1 VQTKYSYWLFKDVIQ
16 EKDRK
21 KIKRLASKSGY
32 KEAIVRVTMKSDDNP
47 DNTVLDKKVRNSN
60 ISFSGDQYFYDL
72 FCPFVDSANEQAG
85 WKYDV
90 DWFEAVQIAKYKK
103 DQHYSWHK
111 DGSGDH
117 FGVYTDEGNLKGKV
131 RKLSLI
137 SCISNGF
144 DGGELEFS
152 IQDSEGNK
160 NSILT
165 PELKIGDVVVFPSFV
180 QHRSTPITKGT
191 KYSVTMWCLGPPFR

>member
-1 VQTKYSYWLFKDVIQ
+1 VKTKYSYWLFKDVIQ

-21 KIKRLASKSGY
+21 KIKCLASKSGY
-32 KEAIVRVTMKSDDNP
+32 KEATTKLSDNSNNP
-47 DNTVLDKKVRNSN
+47 TLDKKVRNSN
-60 ISFSGDQYFYDL
+60 ISFSHDQYFYDL
-72 FCPFVDSANEQAG
+72 FCQFVHFANEQAG

-90 DWFEAVQIAKYKK
+90 DWFEGVQIAKYKK

-117 FGVYTDEGNLKGKV
+117 FGAYTDEGNLKGKV
-131 RKLSLI
+131 RKLSLV

-152 IQDSEGNK
+152 IEDKGK
-160 NSILT
+160 NLILT
-165 PELKIGDVVVFPSFV
+165 PELKIGDVIVFPSFV
-180 QHRSTPITKGT
+180 QHRSTPITKGI
-191 KYSVTMWCLGPPFR
+191 KYSVAMWCLGPPFR